1 MTLFDYF
8 GKMDYAFMIFYVL
21 VLLGLGVYLRRQ
33 ASKSLDNYV
42 CGGGNIPWWAM
53 GVSGM
58 ASFLDL
64 AGTAVIVSFLFM
76 MGPQGLFVEFRGGA
90 VLILPFMMLWTGK
103 WHRRS
108 GCLTGAQWNIFR
120 FGEGWGGRASQL
132 MAVIATVLTT
142 IGMLAYLIV
151 GAGIF
156 LSTFLP
162 WSPTVCSVGL
172 LCLATPYTM
181 MSGFYGVIFTDL
193 FQSCIIIAA
202 VVYVTFTAFMGIESS
217 AEVSRIALAV
227 TGNPDWISGMPK
239 WEVHVPKGYEVYK
252 HLIIFSSFY
261 LLRTIAAGIGTGA
274 DPRYFGAKNDR
285 ECSKLTMLWTGLMS
299 VRWPL
304 MIGIAVLGLYL
315 VNELVPNQSHIQQ
328 AAELIHEQYPDTE
341 KPQWG
346 DLISSIA
353 NTSEKH
359 SAEMVGSLKA
369 VLGEEKWVEKMNL
382 ISFEGTVNPE
392 KILSQVL
399 MMKVARGMRGIL
411 VIALIAAALST
422 FGSWINLG
430 TSQFVND
437 IYKIW
442 IRPKASTRELIF
454 ASWTTVVTLVIL
466 SFFFSRSLE
475 SINEIWGWMMMG
487 FGAGFL
493 VPTFLRL
500 YWWRFNGEGFAIGT
514 LVGLVAAI
522 IQRLVVPDLN
532 EVYQFVFVMVVGLIG
547 SITAALLTKPTDAAV
562 LKKMYLKTRPFG
574 VWGHLKETLPEEE
587 KEKVSREH
595 KRDLLALP
603 FAMVW
608 QVCIFL
614 VPMLFVIHNWP
625 GFAGTL
631 TLGLVSFV
639 GLYLIWFRNQ
649 PAINLYDDVDVGE
662 EAARPALH
670 GAAQETSLA
679 D

>member
-1 MTLFDYF
+1 MFDYF
-8 GKMDYAFMIFYVL
+8 GLIDYAFMLFYVV
-21 VLLGLGVYLRRQ
+21 VLIGLGFYLKRQ
-33 ASKSLDNYV
+33 ASKSLDNYI

-53 GVSGM
+53 GISGM

-120 FGEGWGGRASQL
+120 FGDCWGGRASQL
-132 MAVIATVLTT
+132 MGVIATVLTT

-162 WSPTVCSVGL
+162 WSPFWCSIGL
-172 LCLATPYTM
+172 LALATPYTM

-202 VVYVTFTAFMGIESS
+202 VIYVSVTAFTGIESA
-217 AEVSRIALAV
+217 AEVSSVAMSV
-227 TGNPDWISGMPK
+227 TGNPDWVSGMPK

-252 HLIIFSSFY
+252 HLIIFSGFY
-261 LLRTIAAGIGTGA
+261 LLRTIVAGIGTGA

-285 ECSKLTMLWTGLMS
+285 ECGKLSMLWTALMS

-328 AAELIHEQYPDTE
+328 AADLIHQYNPEVD
-341 KPQWG
+341 KPLWG
-346 DLISSIA
+346 DLISSISYA
-353 NTSEKH
+353 PQEH
-359 SAEMVGSLKA
+359 DASLVAGLKDI
-369 VLGEEKWVEKMNL
+369 LGQSKWVEKMNL

-399 MMKVARGMRGIL
+399 MMKVAKGMRGIL

-422 FGSWINLG
+422 FGSWVNLG

-437 IYKIW
+437 FYKKW
-442 IRPKASTRELIF
+442 IRPEASTKELIL
-454 ASWTTVVTLVIL
+454 ASWATVITIVFL
-466 SFFFSRSLE
+466 SFLFSRSLE

-493 VPTFLRL
+493 VPSFLRL
-500 YWWRFNGEGFAIGT
+500 YWWRFNGAGSAIGT
-514 LVGLVAAI
+514 LVGLIAAI
-522 IQRLVVPDLN
+522 VQRLVWPGMV
-532 EVYQFVFVMVVGLIG
+532 EWQQFLFVMAVGLIG
-547 SITAALLTKPTDAAV
+547 SITAALLTKETDPEV
-562 LKKMYLKTRPFG
+562 LKNMYLKTRPFG
-574 VWGHLKETLPEEE
+574 VWGHLKNTLPKEERD
-587 KEKVSREH
+587 KVSIEH
-595 KRDLLALP
+595 RNDLLALP

-608 QVCIFL
+608 QTCIFL
-614 VPMLFVIHNWP
+614 APMLMLIHNWP
-625 GFAGTL
+625 GFVGTFV
-631 TLGLVSFV
+631 LGLIAFV
-639 GLYLIWFRNQ
+639 GIYFIWFRNQ
-649 PAINLYDDVDVGE
+649 PKANFYED
-662 EAARPALH
+662 
-670 GAAQETSLA
+670 
-679 D
+679 